1 MAAVTLKAASCP
13 PTGGLDR
20 GWRTLLPLPP
30 ARLVLALAA
39 ARSEALGRWPAN
51 VVLDERQAD
60 ILDQQAPG
68 ASRFYYAAKP
78 GTAERPRVDGVSH
91 PSVKPLALMRW
102 LIRLV
107 TPAGGVVLDPFAGSG
122 TTVEACLLESRRCI
136 AIERDL
142 SFLPLIEH
150 RLTRQADLLRTES
163 ESA

>member
-1 MAAVTLKAASCP
+1 M
-13 PTGGLDR
+13 
-20 GWRTLLPLPP
+20 PLPP

-107 TPAGGVVLDPFAGSG
+107 TWAGVWGERPPALAVG
-122 TTVEACLLESRRCI
+122 R
-136 AIERDL
+136 
-142 SFLPLIEH
+142 
-150 RLTRQADLLRTES
+150 
-163 ESA
+163 